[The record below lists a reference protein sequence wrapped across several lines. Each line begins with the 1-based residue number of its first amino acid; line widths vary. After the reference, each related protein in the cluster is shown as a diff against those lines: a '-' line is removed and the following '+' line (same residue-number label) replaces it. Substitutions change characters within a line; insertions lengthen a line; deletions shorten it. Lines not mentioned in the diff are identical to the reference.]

1 MQCKNHADV
10 TAVDRCAGCAEPF
23 CPDCLVEV
31 LGQKYCGS
39 CKVMAV
45 KGQPVLDEE
54 PTVPC
59 PLADE
64 ALKYAIISIF
74 CFGIFLAPAALVK
87 ASNAKK
93 LIAADPRLQGAGKVT
108 AATVIAWCVLG
119 LWILG
124 IFAKAVASTR
134 QRSF

>member
-1 MQCKNHADV
+1 
-10 TAVDRCAGCAEPF
+10 
-23 CPDCLVEV
+23 LVEV

-39 CKVMAV
+39 CKVMAI
-45 KGQPVLDEE
+45 KGQPVMDEE

-59 PLADE
+59 PLANE
-64 ALKYAIISIF
+64 ALRYAIVSIF
-74 CFGIFLAPAALVK
+74 CFGILLAPVALVK
-87 ASNAKK
+87 ASKAKN

-124 IFAKAVASTR
+124 IFARAVASSK
-134 QRSF
+134 QGGF